1 MLALR
6 TEQRRCRTP
15 KEIDA
20 AWMATPMLLPV
31 SSPRIR
37 QNRLST
43 DRCLCAAKEVPH
55 LEEGMLATDK
65 IEDGVELLYNLTGS
79 VLWRNTPLLTFTAM
93 KGSSRLVKL
102 VV

>member
-1 MLALR
+1 MDCPA
-6 TEQRRCRTP
+6 
-15 KEIDA
+15 
-20 AWMATPMLLPV
+20 
-31 SSPRIR
+31 
-37 QNRLST
+37 
-43 DRCLCAAKEVPH
+43 H